1 MEAVKS
7 WTIGICMAS
16 LAGTVAHFLSPS
28 GSTQRIFKVVISVFF
43 ITVMVY
49 PIVGLS
55 SDSIDEFVDSYT
67 YSDSY
72 IDNTEQIAEIVL
84 NQSVSQI
91 KISVGELLDKIEI
104 KDYEIS
110 VNTDIDENDSIVI
123 SSIEIE
129 IREEYRAKV
138 NEIYNELKKNI
149 DCDIDVYVGGNK
161 NGESEADGEN

>member
-1 MEAVKS
+1 METVKS
-7 WTIGICMAS
+7 WAIGICMAS

-43 ITVMVY
+43 ITVMIY

-55 SDSIDEFVDSYT
+55 SDSIDEFIDGYT
-67 YSDSY
+67 YNESY
-72 IDNTEQIAEIVL
+72 LDNAEQIAEIVL

-91 KISVGELLDKIEI
+91 KISVGELLDKLGI

-123 SSIEIE
+123 SSIEVGVG
-129 IREEYRAKV
+129 EEYRGKV
-138 NEIYNELKKNI
+138 QEIYSELKKNI
-149 DCDIDVYVGGNK
+149 DCEIDVYVGGNK
-161 NGESEADGEN
+161 NGESETDR